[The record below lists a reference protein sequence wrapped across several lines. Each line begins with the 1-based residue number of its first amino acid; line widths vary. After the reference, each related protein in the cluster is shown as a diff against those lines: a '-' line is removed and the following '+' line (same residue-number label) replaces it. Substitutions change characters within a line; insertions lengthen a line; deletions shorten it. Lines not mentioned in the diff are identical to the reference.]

1 MKLRSFRLRI
11 AVLSAALAGSA
22 LVVFGGVA
30 WQLIYTAKVNRLDA
44 NLVNQVKRAARPRPQ
59 GWWQPFEDSLAR
71 ELGSGSNPPIALLAV
86 DETGK
91 TLYQSESWSAEF
103 DVAHLFPPL
112 PQLPAGFPPEPQN
125 LPDRHSAE
133 PDSHSPDSHS
143 DMQLP
148 DIRRKD
154 FLPEPQIV
162 MQQTSAGSW
171 HIGVAS
177 FPHVQVAIAVSL
189 EAIDQEMAGI
199 RNIFLVV
206 IAGMLLL
213 VAGGAWL
220 LSGSALRPV
229 QKLTT
234 AIQQVTVTGL
244 DQQVLIGA
252 TDVEFVELIQV
263 FNQMLER
270 LERSFKQ
277 ASRFSGDAAHELK
290 TPLAILQGEIERAL
304 QQADLGS
311 ETQQT
316 LSNLLDEVRRLSG
329 IVRKLLL
336 LSLADAGQMSL
347 YPVEVNLAEIL
358 GIIHEDMELLA
369 PHLTIEATIAT
380 DLWVRGDRDLLTQIL
395 QNLISN
401 AIKYNLPQGW
411 INIRAHRQDKTVQVT
426 ITNASKSLPIG
437 DRDRIFDRFY
447 RGDLARNRKV
457 EGVGLGLS
465 LSREIARAH
474 RGDLGLDW
482 SPADQTAFTLILPHT
497 STASTSTVPTSTVPT
512 KPVSLDP

>member
-22 LVVFGGVA
+22 LVGFGGVA
-30 WQLIYTAKVNRLDA
+30 WRLIYAAKVNRLDA
-44 NLVNQVKRAARPRPQ
+44 TLVNQIKRAARPRPPD
-59 GWWQPFEDSLAR
+59 WWQPFETSLAR
-71 ELGSGSNPPIALLAV
+71 ELGAGTNTPIALLAI
-86 DETGK
+86 DENGK
-91 TLYQSESWSAEF
+91 PLYKSESWSSEF
-103 DVAHLFPPL
+103 KVIRLFPPM
-112 PQLPAGFPPEPQN
+112 PQLPPDLFPDE
-125 LPDRHSAE
+125 
-133 PDSHSPDSHS
+133 HSPDEHS
-143 DMQLP
+143 SDEHNPLKL
-148 DIRRKD
+148 DRRSTAHPNTQPPNAQFKD
-154 FLPEPQIV
+154 FLPEPKIV
-162 MQQTSAGSW
+162 VQQTSTGNW
-171 HIGVAS
+171 HIALAS
-177 FPHVQVAIAVSL
+177 FPHGQVAIAVSL
-189 EAIDQEMAGI
+189 QAIDQEMVSI
-199 RNIFLVV
+199 RNIFLLV

-220 LSGSALRPV
+220 LSGNALRPI

-234 AIQQVTVTGL
+234 AIQQVTVAGL

-290 TPLAILQGEIERAL
+290 TPLAILQGQLERAV

-311 ETQQT
+311 EIQQT

-347 YPVEVNLAEIL
+347 YSVEVNLSEIL
-358 GIIHEDMELLA
+358 VVINEDMELLA
-369 PHLTIEATIAT
+369 PHLAIESNIAA

-411 INIRAHRQDKTVQVT
+411 IKIHGRRQNKTVLVT
-426 ITNASKSLPIG
+426 ITNASKTVPVG

-447 RGDLARNRKV
+447 RGDLARTRKV

-474 RGDLGLDW
+474 RGDLALDAT
-482 SPADQTAFTLILPHT
+482 PADQTAFTLTLP
-497 STASTSTVPTSTVPT
+497 SP
-512 KPVSLDP
+512 

>member
-1 MKLRSFRLRI
+1 
-11 AVLSAALAGSA
+11 
-22 LVVFGGVA
+22 
-30 WQLIYTAKVNRLDA
+30 
-44 NLVNQVKRAARPRPQ
+44 
-59 GWWQPFEDSLAR
+59 
-71 ELGSGSNPPIALLAV
+71 
-86 DETGK
+86 
-91 TLYQSESWSAEF
+91 
-103 DVAHLFPPL
+103 
-112 PQLPAGFPPEPQN
+112 
-125 LPDRHSAE
+125 
-133 PDSHSPDSHS
+133 
-143 DMQLP
+143 
-148 DIRRKD
+148 
-154 FLPEPQIV
+154 
-162 MQQTSAGSW
+162 
-171 HIGVAS
+171 
-177 FPHVQVAIAVSL
+177 
-189 EAIDQEMAGI
+189 
-199 RNIFLVV
+199 
-206 IAGMLLL
+206 
-213 VAGGAWL
+213 
-220 LSGSALRPV
+220 
-229 QKLTT
+229 
-234 AIQQVTVTGL
+234 
-244 DQQVLIGA
+244 
-252 TDVEFVELIQV
+252 
-263 FNQMLER
+263 
-270 LERSFKQ
+270 
-277 ASRFSGDAAHELK
+277 
-290 TPLAILQGEIERAL
+290 L

-482 SPADQTAFTLILPHT
+482 TPADQTAFTLILPHT
-497 STASTSTVPTSTVPT
+497 STVPTSTVPT
-512 KPVSLDP
+512 KPVGLDP